1 MMTATSFS
9 TYLESLSPF
18 WKMGV
23 IVLGVLVV
31 ASAAVAAVRLASPRK
46 DYSELSAR
54 VRAWWI
60 MAGLFFA
67 AISFSDPV
75 SLVFFALLSFWAV
88 KEYITLLKTRPA
100 DHHGLVL
107 TFLAI
112 PIQYYWIATG
122 WYGMF
127 IIFIPV
133 FVFLSLPVRLVLSK
147 ETAGF
152 VASASQIQ
160 WGLMAF
166 VFGLSH
172 LGYLLTVPNYG
183 GTGVNGRTL
192 LLFLVFVTEMSDVL
206 QYVWGKTLGRR
217 KIIPTV
223 SPNKTWEG
231 FFGGVATTIL
241 LSLSIRFL
249 TPFSVGE
256 TLLVSLMITVAG
268 FCGGAVMSAVKRDF
282 GVKDFGA
289 SIPGHGG
296 MLDRVDSLCYAA
308 PIFFHYVRYFHPW
321 D

>member
-1 MMTATSFS
+1 MIANSF
-9 TYLESLSPF
+9 TVYVESLSPV
-18 WKMGV
+18 WKMGLV
-23 IVLGVLVV
+23 VLGILAV
-31 ASAAVAAVRLASPRK
+31 ASAAVLSLRLARPSK
-46 DYSELSAR
+46 DFSELRAR

-60 MAGLFFA
+60 MAALFFA
-67 AISFSDPV
+67 AISFSNPV
-75 SLVFFALLSFWAV
+75 SLVFFAFLSFWAV

-112 PIQYYWIATG
+112 PIQYYWIAIG

-172 LGYLLTVPNYG
+172 LGYLLTVPDYP
-183 GTGVNGRTL
+183 GTQINGRTL
-192 LLFLVFVTEMSDVL
+192 ILFLVFVVEISDVL
-206 QYVWGKTLGRR
+206 QYVWGKTVGRH
-217 KIIPTV
+217 KIIPAV

-231 FFGGVATTIL
+231 FLGGIATTTL
-241 LSLSIRFL
+241 LSLAIRFL
-249 TPFSVGE
+249 TPFSIGE
-256 TLLVSLMITVAG
+256 TVLVSLMITVAG

-308 PIFFHYVRYFHPW
+308 PIFFHYVRYFHSW